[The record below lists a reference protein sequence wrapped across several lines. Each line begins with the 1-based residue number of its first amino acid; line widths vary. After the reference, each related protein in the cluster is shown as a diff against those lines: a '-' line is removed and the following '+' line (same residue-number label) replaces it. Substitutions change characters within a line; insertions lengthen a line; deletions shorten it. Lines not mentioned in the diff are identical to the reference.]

1 MLLIGLLSVVFV
13 GLVVMG
19 SLRIRFAFA
28 SHSLRIRS
36 AKQKLFFHYSYLC
49 SYSSPPN
56 HELSDQKYTYE
67 QITFFCPL
75 QGGEQIFLIYGKTKK
90 ENGKKI
96 IINKKI

>member
-19 SLRIRFAFA
+19 
-28 SHSLRIRS
+28 SLRIRS

-67 QITFFCPL
+67 QITFFCSL